1 MSTKRDFY
9 EVLGVS
15 RSASADELKK
25 AYRKLAIKYHPD
37 KNPNDKEAENKFK
50 EINEAYE
57 VLSNEEKRARYDRF
71 GHAGVGTSAASDGSN
86 PYAGRGDF
94 NDIFSAFSDM
104 FGGSAGFSA
113 GADSPFGEA
122 FGGSRRR
129 RSPGIP
135 GSDLKIKLKLT
146 LEEIAN
152 GVEKTLKIKKLKTCQ
167 TCNGTGSKN
176 GKMEP
181 CTHCNGTG
189 EVRQVSR
196 TMFGQFVNITTCPH
210 CNGEGQVVKDK
221 CPDCHGEGRV
231 QGDATVKVTIPAGV
245 SEGNYIPLRGQGNAG
260 IRGGDAGDLL
270 VIIEEAPHKYFERH
284 EDDVLYK
291 LKVSYPDMV
300 LGTRVRIPTLDGE
313 DELEIPAGTP
323 SGEIMKLY
331 GKGIGHLNG
340 YGRGD
345 LLVKVDVFVPTHVSA
360 KEKELLHE
368 LHKHE
373 NVSPKNLQHSD
384 EKEEKS
390 FFERAKEIFG

>member
-1 MSTKRDFY
+1 MSTKRDY
-9 EVLGVS
+9 YDVLGVS
-15 RSASADELKK
+15 RDASGDDLKK

-37 KNPNDKEAENKFK
+37 KNPDNKEAENKFK

-57 VLSNEEKRARYDRF
+57 VLSHEEKRARYDRF

-86 PYAGRGDF
+86 PFAGRGDF

-104 FGGSAGFSA
+104 FGNSGGFSS
-113 GADSPFGEA
+113 GGFEEA
-122 FGGSRRR
+122 FGGGGGRRR
-129 RSPGIP
+129 RSPGVP

-152 GVEKTLKIKKLKTCQ
+152 GVEKTLKIKKLKTCE
-167 TCNGTGSKN
+167 TCNGSGSKN
-176 GKMEP
+176 GQMES

-189 EVRQVSR
+189 EMRQVSR

-210 CNGEGQVVKDK
+210 CNGEGRVVKDK
-221 CPDCHGEGRV
+221 CPDCHGEGRA
-231 QGDATVKVTIPAGV
+231 QGDSTVKVTIPAGV

-260 IRGGDAGDLL
+260 IRGGEAGNLL
-270 VIIEEAPHKYFERH
+270 VIIEEEPHKYFERH
-284 EDDVLYK
+284 DDDVLYR

-300 LGTRVRIPTLDGE
+300 LGTQVEIPTLEGE

-323 SGEIMKLY
+323 SGEIIKLY
-331 GKGIGHLNG
+331 AKGIGHLNG

-345 LLVKVDVFVPTHVSA
+345 LLVKVDVYVPTHVSA
-360 KEKELLHE
+360 REKELLRDLE
-368 LHKHE
+368 KSE
-373 NVSPKNLQHSD
+373 NISPKSMHQAD
-384 EKEEKS
+384 GKGEKS